1 MEDLTWRTVD
11 YTTSSY
17 DFASMGYEES
27 SYKNDVAKRE
37 EGDNGAVTKVNSKNK
52 IEDIKG
58 DQMKEEMEDY
68 VEDIRGQEEMKRRKD
83 T

>member
-1 MEDLTWRTVD
+1 
-11 YTTSSY
+11 
-17 DFASMGYEES
+17 MGYEES